1 MNNVYTPPKKSRSSN
16 IELLRIAAMMMII
29 LHHMVVHCIY
39 VQLTDASSI
48 ARMNNGLFN
57 HPFFY
62 KKLLI
67 LASIVPA
74 GVVGNVLFILISG
87 YFMISK
93 GKNIDL
99 GKTSKKLLFQ
109 LFFAAIVLVMIPALW
124 HGVDKHIFI
133 NTLEIRI
140 ANNMAWFVGY
150 YFLVI
155 VIAVSF
161 LNEYLCR
168 LDQNG
173 HQTFLIVS
181 FAIVQFSFSGSLAD
195 GLTGGLRTLLTGI
208 FLYALG
214 GYIRLYDPFKKIRN
228 YVFPGILAM
237 SFLLICISSH
247 NVTVKNI
254 QYYYRDNSTT
264 DFIQQIP
271 AYENHSIIA
280 IVIGVAIFE
289 IFRRIHIQNNRI
301 INFLGKSTFM
311 VYLLHDNDFFYSI
324 WNTQDWITLLY
335 YHPYLFV
342 GKILI
347 WSSAVFGIGTLVY
360 FIYEKTGNLLEK
372 YKWLVLKSEHC

>member
-1 MNNVYTPPKKSRSSN
+1 
-16 IELLRIAAMMMII
+16 
-29 LHHMVVHCIY
+29 
-39 VQLTDASSI
+39 
-48 ARMNNGLFN
+48 
-57 HPFFY
+57 
-62 KKLLI
+62 
-67 LASIVPA
+67 
-74 GVVGNVLFILISG
+74 
-87 YFMISK
+87 
-93 GKNIDL
+93 
-99 GKTSKKLLFQ
+99 
-109 LFFAAIVLVMIPALW
+109 
-124 HGVDKHIFI
+124 
-133 NTLEIRI
+133 
-140 ANNMAWFVGY
+140 
-150 YFLVI
+150 
-155 VIAVSF
+155 
-161 LNEYLCR
+161 
-168 LDQNG
+168 
-173 HQTFLIVS
+173 
-181 FAIVQFSFSGSLAD
+181 
-195 GLTGGLRTLLTGI
+195 
-208 FLYALG
+208 
-214 GYIRLYDPFKKIRN
+214 
-228 YVFPGILAM
+228 M

-335 YHPYLFV
+335 YHPYLFI